1 MFEKIFLK
9 IRNYIMEFSLIVL
22 NQVVVMLLLMGVG
35 ALCFKLKLINSD
47 ANKNITNIVLYIVSP
62 MVILNSFLSPFE
74 KDKAT
79 LLGYAFLLAVLSH
92 VIAIAVSYIFL
103 RKKSERL
110 PIERF
115 AVIYSNCGFMAF
127 PLIEALFGS
136 EGIFFASAYITVF
149 NLLSWTHGLLT
160 ISGKSDKKSILKAL
174 YSPVVISV
182 ALGLI
187 IYFVGIPVPLVMKET
202 IRQLSLLNTP
212 LAMLVTGVNLAQS
225 DIIASFKTK
234 RCYYVVFLTCILIPL
249 IATVSYSFL
258 PLPKDII
265 LINLIATACPSAVT
279 SVLFS
284 GKCGKDYRYASS
296 LVTITTVLSVIT
308 IPSIVFIAGLLL

>member
-1 MFEKIFLK
+1 
-9 IRNYIMEFSLIVL
+9 MEFSLVVL
-22 NQVVVMLLLMGVG
+22 NQVIVMLLLMSVG
-35 ALCFKLKLINSD
+35 GLCFKLKLVSAE

-62 MVILNSFLSPFE
+62 MVILNSFLSPFK
-74 KDKAT
+74 KDKAL
-79 LLGYAFLLAVLSH
+79 LLGYAFLLAIISH

-127 PLIEALFGS
+127 PLIEALFGA

-149 NLLSWTHGLLT
+149 NLLSWTHGFLM
-160 ISGKSDKKSILKAL
+160 ISGKTDKKSIAKAF

-182 ALGLI
+182 AVGLI
-187 IYFVGIPVPLVMKET
+187 IYFIGIPVPNVLKET
-202 IRQLSLLNTP
+202 VRQLSLLNTP
-212 LAMLVTGVNLAQS
+212 LAMLVTGINLAQS
-225 DIIASFKTK
+225 DIIAAFKK
-234 RCYYVVFLTCILIPL
+234 LRSYYIVLLKSLVIPL
-249 IATVSYSFL
+249 AAALLYSFL

-265 LINLIATACPSAVT
+265 LINLIATACPTAVT

-284 GKCGKDYRYASS
+284 DKCGKDYKYASS

-308 IPSIVFIAGLLL
+308 IPAIVFVAGLLQ